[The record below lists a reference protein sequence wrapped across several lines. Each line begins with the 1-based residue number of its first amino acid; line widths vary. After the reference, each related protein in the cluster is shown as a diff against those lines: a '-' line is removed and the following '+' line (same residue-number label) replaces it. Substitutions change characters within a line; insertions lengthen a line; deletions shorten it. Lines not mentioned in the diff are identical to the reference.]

1 MSDEKRREELKAK
14 INEQLDKLSI
24 EELESIAGGEGGKK
38 KKYRVDGYTKT
49 GRHIQFDFDTY
60 ECAADIC
67 RALFMSLDCITEVYV

>member
-1 MSDEKRREELKAK
+1 MDNNIEKIIKEKK
-14 INEQLDKLSI
+14 SI
-24 EELESIAGGEGGKK
+24 LNEELEQVSGGEGGKK

-67 RALFMSLDCITEVYV
+67 RALFMSFDCITEVYV